1 MLDYALVEKKMHLLD
16 GYMDEMRP
24 FADGFSAD
32 EILGDSFKYHTLER
46 LFQLVVDTMI
56 DINRHI
62 IKEKHLGAPDDLE
75 STFKLLGEAH
85 MLTDAFAAK
94 IAPIVGVRN
103 MIVHRYEKLDR
114 NIFVR
119 NVQKNF
125 GDFANYVKQISQFLE
140 KERAA

>member
-1 MLDYALVEKKMHLLD
+1 MLDYALVEKKVHLLD
-16 GYMDEMRP
+16 GYVDEMRP
-24 FADGFSAD
+24 FADGFSTD

-62 IKEKHLGAPDDLE
+62 IKENHLGAPDDLE

-85 MLTDAFAAK
+85 VLEDAFAVK

-119 NVQKNF
+119 NVKRNF
-125 GDFANYVKQISQFLE
+125 SDFADYARQISQFLE